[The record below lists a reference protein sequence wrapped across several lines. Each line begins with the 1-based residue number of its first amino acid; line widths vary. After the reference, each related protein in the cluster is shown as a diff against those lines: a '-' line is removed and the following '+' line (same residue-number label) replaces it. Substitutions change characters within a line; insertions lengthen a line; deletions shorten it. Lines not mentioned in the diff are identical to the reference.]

1 MRVTWEGSKQPKV
14 IERWTDQ
21 HKRARRA
28 GRRTASENQQQP
40 SSNQEDKLV
49 DASVEKIRGRRQRG
63 RKGKAYESKEI
74 TTKALALA
82 EDEEMR
88 QYTCTCMMRGEM
100 VRLGRKA

>member
-1 MRVTWEGSKQPKV
+1 M
-14 IERWTDQ
+14 
-21 HKRARRA
+21 
-28 GRRTASENQQQP
+28 
-40 SSNQEDKLV
+40 
-49 DASVEKIRGRRQRG
+49 EKIRGRRQRG

-88 QYTCTCMMRGEM
+88 RYTCTCMMRGEM